1 MLTDKQ
7 RRLDCATSALK
18 AYHANDGVDS
28 SDPCQFIDLFAD
40 LLHLARSMGVDG
52 EDCYRI
58 GLGHYLVEVREELE
72 SCVRSAQEMLALL
85 DRQAEGRSE

>member
-7 RRLDCATSALK
+7 RRLDCAASALK

-28 SDPCQFIDLFAD
+28 SETCQFIDLFAD

-58 GLGHYLVEVREELE
+58 GRGHYLVEVREED
-72 SCVRSAQEMLALL
+72 SDAC
-85 DRQAEGRSE
+85 D

>member
-7 RRLDCATSALK
+7 RRLDCASSAMR

-28 SDPCQFIDLFAD
+28 SETCQFIDLFAD

-58 GLGHYLVEVREELE
+58 GRDHYLVEVKEEDGDA
-72 SCVRSAQEMLALL
+72 C
-85 DRQAEGRSE
+85 D

>member
-7 RRLDCATSALK
+7 RRLACAESALR

-28 SDPCQFIDLFAD
+28 SENCQFIDLFAD
-40 LLHLARSMGVDG
+40 LLHLAQSMGVDG

-58 GLGHYLVEVREELE
+58 GAGHYRVESKEEADA
-72 SCVRSAQEMLALL
+72 C
-85 DRQAEGRSE
+85 G

>member
-7 RRLDCATSALK
+7 RRLDCAASAMK
-18 AYHANDGVDS
+18 AYCDNDGVDAS
-28 SDPCQFIDLFAD
+28 ETCRFIDLFAD

-58 GLGHYLVEVREELE
+58 GLGHYLVEVSEEVE
-72 SCVRSAQEMLALL
+72 CAS
-85 DRQAEGRSE
+85 EG